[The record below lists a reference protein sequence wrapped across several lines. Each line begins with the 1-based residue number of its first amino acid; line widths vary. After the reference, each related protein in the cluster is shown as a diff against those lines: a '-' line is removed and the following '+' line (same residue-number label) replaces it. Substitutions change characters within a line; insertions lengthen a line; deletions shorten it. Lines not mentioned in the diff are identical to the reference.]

1 MLTKLKIALAA
12 ALVLGG
18 TASTALARGSYGGP
32 VQTWCD
38 INPECNGWD
47 KRMKELSH
55 RHAGDAYGYAKFRGH
70 TSHAQTTHAR

>member
-18 TASTALARGSYGGP
+18 TASAALARGSYGGP

-38 INPECNGWD
+38 INPACNSWD
-47 KRMKELSH
+47 KRMSELS
-55 RHAGDAYGYAKFRGH
+55 RGHAGDAYGYAKSRSQ
-70 TSHAQTTHAR
+70 TSHPRSHAP